1 MLVAFQF
8 GFKKKNRFLKWRT
21 RRRRKRHS
29 QYREQYKVG
38 IKKENTGQS
47 LALAVAEA
55 TWSWLMKLKKY
66 VLVNSERT
74 LRVYQR
80 VELLACFGKLFALI
94 SSWNN
99 FIFP

>member
-8 GFKKKNRFLKWRT
+8 GFKKKNRILKWRT
-21 RRRRKRHS
+21 RRRKRHS
-29 QYREQYKVG
+29 QYIEQYKVG

-66 VLVNSERT
+66 VLVN
-74 LRVYQR
+74 
-80 VELLACFGKLFALI
+80 
-94 SSWNN
+94 
-99 FIFP
+99 